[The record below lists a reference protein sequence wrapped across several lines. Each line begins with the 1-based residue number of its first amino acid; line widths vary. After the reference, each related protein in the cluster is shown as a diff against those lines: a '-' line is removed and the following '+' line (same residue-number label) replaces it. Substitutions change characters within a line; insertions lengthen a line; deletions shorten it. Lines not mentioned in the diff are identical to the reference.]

1 MRKSRISLLCT
12 MIAMPVLFF
21 LLFHEG
27 YTQEDGRRVMTLP
40 AERQTTEEEKYLF
53 AEQQYNPPFEIQ
65 LISDRRNTS
74 KATPEDVLI
83 AYLSAILKS
92 DSQWMLDLLG
102 ESDRKIFE
110 NKTVEEQ
117 EKEITSQKRR
127 LETLLEGNRIVLE
140 KKITANS
147 HVVINY
153 AAFDRESG
161 KRLSTLFASFVQ
173 EKSVWKK
180 CLKCGSTD
188 SSPPFKAIMRDK

>member
-1 MRKSRISLLCT
+1 MSSRQLFLFCT
-12 MIAMPVLFF
+12 KIAILALF
-21 LLFHEG
+21 LLVSQQG
-27 YTQEDGRRVMTLP
+27 YTQEDGRRIMTLP
-40 AERQTTEEEKYLF
+40 AERQIIEEEKYLF

-83 AYLSAILKS
+83 AYLSAILKG
-92 DSQWMLDLLG
+92 DPQWMLDLLT

-110 NKTVEEQ
+110 NKTVEKQ
-117 EKEITSQKRR
+117 EKEITSLKRR

-140 KKITANS
+140 RKITANS
-147 HVVINY
+147 YVVINY

-161 KRLSTLFASFVQ
+161 KRLSTLFASFMQ

-188 SSPPFKAIMRDK
+188 SSPPFKAIKAK